1 MAEPE
6 GLDKV
11 LQGIS
16 ANDSILIFASIYYLV
31 SWIILIG
38 SWAEK
43 QYNGI
48 HSGHMNMFF
57 SLILMSYGLLYA
69 QGNRRKNGSTEGKK
83 DSKEGPSDL
92 DFYGMHVLVALDVV
106 CTGFI
111 ALTTTTESLY
121 IYCKHAVKKDTKNRL
136 DREGRKHMKEK
147 ELKVSYKRYV
157 MEEKDKGN
165 MDPQKFKDWKENNP
179 DYVGFHEG
187 YYGKVKDPL
196 SNLNE
201 PVAILL
207 FSVILLR
214 FVAGICVVILA
225 AFLSNSDLIPKFM
238 RPSTGRSKTAFVG
251 FYFIIILISFILYG
265 EIKKKA
271 RNKGVTTE
279 EMLRCKSILDDEGVD
294 TDKLIGTIE
303 PNKDRLKKFTLFTE

>member
-1 MAEPE
+1 MAGPE
-6 GLDKV
+6 GLDKI

-69 QGNRRKNGSTEGKK
+69 QGNRRKT

-92 DFYGMHVLVALDVV
+92 DFYGMHILVALDVV

-121 IYCKHAVKKDTKNRL
+121 IYCKHAVKKDIKKRL

-147 ELKVSYKRYV
+147 EQNYDGP
-157 MEEKDKGN
+157 EGDG
-165 MDPQKFKDWKENNP
+165 
-179 DYVGFHEG
+179 GFHEG

-225 AFLSNSDLIPKFM
+225 AFLSNSDLIPEFI
-238 RPSTGRSKTAFVG
+238 RPSTGRSKAAFVG
-251 FYFIIILISFILYG
+251 FYFLIILISFILYG

-279 EMLRCKSILDDEGVD
+279 EMYRCKSILDDEGVD
-294 TDKLIGTIE
+294 TDKLIGTID
-303 PNKDRLKKFTLFTE
+303 PVVNRPKKFTLFSE